1 MEKKR
6 GITLVALVITMVV
19 LIILAGV
26 TIAIAIGPN
35 GLITKAN
42 DGKLASR
49 YAIITDRVK
58 LREADLEVAFKTGQ
72 NGDEGSVFI
81 NKLEGEGLVK
91 TSTGEDKYT
100 ADERKLEVGK
110 QKDGTYKYS
119 IYIMDGTEAGR
130 LAWERIQTLPDANE
144 PGNEHLKNMTLIV
157 ETTAENQ
164 QVTIPISNASGLEIN
179 WDSEANPE
187 NFEAI
192 TTSDPKHTY
201 STIGEYKVQIKGTPI
216 YNVIFGKDNEYYNNP
231 NLVGIEYWGEIGL
244 YRINSFGQNLEGE
257 IPIPSRNSFKN
268 VMFFY
273 STFKGCSKLTGT
285 IPENLFANCP
295 NAKYFNSTFQGCS
308 GLTGTIPDGLFSNCL
323 DIRNVEF
330 IFCGCSKLTG
340 TIPDGLFSNCSNI
353 TTFTYAFHSCKELTG
368 IIPENLFLNCS
379 SAEDF
384 SYTFTQCKS

>member
-1 MEKKR
+1 MTKKR
-6 GITLVALVITMVV
+6 GITLIALVITMVV

-130 LAWERIQTLPDANE
+130 LAWERIQTLPDANA
-144 PGNEHLKNMTLIV
+144 PGNEYLKNMTLKIR
-157 ETTAENQ
+157 TTAENEE
-164 QVTIPISNASGLEIN
+164 VTIPISNANGLEIN
-179 WDSEANPE
+179 WDSTNQSST
-187 NFEAI
+187 FETVSGI
-192 TTSDPKHTY
+192 EPRHTY
-201 STIGEYKVQIKGTPI
+201 EIAGQYEVQIKGEVLEDV
-216 YNVIFGKDNEYYNNP
+216 YFGLGTTYQGLPLE
-231 NLVGIEYWGEIGL
+231 NLNIVGIKYWGENGF
-244 YRINSFGQNLEGE
+244 YEFKSFGRNLEGE

-268 VMFFY
+268 VTNFEDTFSGCIRFNRKY
-273 STFKGCSKLTGT
+273 SR
-285 IPENLFANCP
+285 NLI
-295 NAKYFNSTFQGCS
+295 
-308 GLTGTIPDGLFSNCL
+308 LRIVHL
-323 DIRNVEF
+323 
-330 IFCGCSKLTG
+330 
-340 TIPDGLFSNCSNI
+340 
-353 TTFTYAFHSCKELTG
+353 
-368 IIPENLFLNCS
+368 
-379 SAEDF
+379 
-384 SYTFTQCKS
+384 